1 MNLECG
7 PDQASLFLSLY
18 ILKFYVFFRTRS
30 QLFNIQ
36 TNFNKM
42 NVIKNKVISLK
53 ICKKNP
59 EDDPPSPNNKK
70 NYKRRFSL
78 PYGKIVD
85 SWKKENMVVTPCRE
99 EEEYPIYQSASFRR
113 FVCFCTFQP

>member
-1 MNLECG
+1 
-7 PDQASLFLSLY
+7 
-18 ILKFYVFFRTRS
+18 
-30 QLFNIQ
+30 
-36 TNFNKM
+36 M

-59 EDDPPSPNNKK
+59 EEDPPSPDPAPNNKM
-70 NYKRRFSL
+70 NYRRRFSL

-85 SWKKENMVVTPCRE
+85 GWKKENMVVTPCRE

-113 FVCFCTFQP
+113 LVCFCPLQPRKVIRGHNTKG